1 MNLFNKINYT
11 LKDFDP
17 KQLKGQLH
25 ISYGNA
31 PNPKISYYYI
41 KDIDYFRTLY
51 TKRLCK
57 IKPDTIFFAEITGM
71 GHLKPHRDHNVSC
84 CINYY
89 FEPNG
94 STTFF
99 HKEKVLPYPW
109 SESGPT
115 VYPGKTTA
123 NIYVLAQVDTVG
135 KFIAEKNECYL
146 LNVSEIHSVLSP
158 NPGTRRMITWQWTNT
173 SYNEVLENIIQ

>member
-11 LKDFDP
+11 LKDFDL

-31 PNPKISYYYI
+31 PNPRISYYLI
-41 KDIDYFRTLY
+41 KDMDYFRSLCSAPI
-51 TKRLCK
+51 CK
-57 IKPDTIFFAEITGM
+57 IKPDTLFFAEITGA

-89 FEPNG
+89 FEPNE
-94 STTFF
+94 SVTFF
-99 HKEKVLPYPW
+99 HKEKPNINA
-109 SESGPT
+109 S

-123 NIYVLAQVDTVG
+123 NIYTLEQVDTVG

-158 NPGTRRMITWQWTNT
+158 NPGARRMITWQWRNS
-173 SYNEVLENIIQ
+173 SYDEVLENIIQ